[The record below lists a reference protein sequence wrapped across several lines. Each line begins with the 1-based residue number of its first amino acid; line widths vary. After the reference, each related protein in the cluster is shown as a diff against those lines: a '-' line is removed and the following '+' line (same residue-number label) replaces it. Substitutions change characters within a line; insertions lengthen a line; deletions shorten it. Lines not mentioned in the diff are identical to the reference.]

1 MEAGMTRAYGVDL
14 RRRVIEAIEGGM
26 STRAAARRYS
36 IGESTAGAW
45 HRRWRATGGIE
56 AGRQGNPGG
65 SVLDAHEA
73 FILASLDEAAD
84 ITLAEI
90 AERLAR
96 ERSVTVDPST
106 IWYFFRRHGITY
118 KKSPRTPRSR
128 SVRTSAR
135 AGKSGSTAS
144 SISIPSGWCS

>member
-1 MEAGMTRAYGVDL
+1 MTRSYGVDL
-14 RRRVIEAIEGGM
+14 RLRVIDAIEVGM

-45 HRRWRATGGIE
+45 HRRWRATGRVE

-65 SVLDAHEA
+65 SLLDAHEG
-73 FILASLDEAAD
+73 FILASVDDAVD

-90 AERLAR
+90 AERLVR

-106 IWYFFRRHGITY
+106 IWYFFRRRGITY
-118 KKSPRTPRSR
+118 KKRPPTPRSR
-128 SVRTSAR
+128 SAR
-135 AGKSGSTAS
+135 MSG
-144 SISIPSGWCS
+144 

>member
-1 MEAGMTRAYGVDL
+1 MTRAYGIDL
-14 RRRVIEAIEGGM
+14 RQRVIDAIEGGM

-45 HRRWRATGGIE
+45 HRRWRTTGTIE

-65 SVLDAHEA
+65 SVLDAHEG
-73 FILASLDEAAD
+73 FILASVDEAVD

-106 IWYFFRRHGITY
+106 IWYFFRRRGITY
-118 KKSPRTPRSR
+118 KKRPHTPPSR
-128 SVRTSAR
+128 SARTSA
-135 AGKSGSTAS
+135 
-144 SISIPSGWCS
+144 